1 MIGAVIGDIAG
12 SRFEFDNYRA
22 KDFEIFSPQSFI
34 TDDSIMT
41 LAVAKALLESGKDYS
56 SLSRNAV
63 KYMREIGCHY
73 PDCGYGSA
81 FLSFIYCPDPEPY
94 NSWGN
99 GAAMRVSAVPYC
111 ASSLDET
118 KILSRLVTEVSHNH
132 SEGIKGAE
140 ATAVCI
146 WMALNG
152 KTKEEIRTYVNQNYY
167 KLDFTID
174 SIRDTYTF
182 NETCQGTVPEAIEAF
197 LESQSFE
204 DAIRTAVSV
213 GGDSDTLAAI
223 TGGIAEAYYGVP
235 LTMRSIVKRWYLD
248 KRLLSILEEFE
259 KVYPPRTLSC

>member
-22 KDFEIFSPQSFI
+22 KDFEIFTPESFI

-41 LAVAKALLESGKDYS
+41 LAVAKALLESGRDYT

-73 PDCGYGSA
+73 PDCGYGAA

-111 ASSLDET
+111 ASSIEET
-118 KILSRLVTEVSHNH
+118 KLLSRLVTEVSHNH
-132 SEGIKGAE
+132 PEGIKGAE
-140 ATAVCI
+140 AAAVCG

-152 KTKEEIRTYVNQNYY
+152 KTKDEIRSYVEDNYY
-167 KLDFTID
+167 SLDFTID
-174 SIRDTYTF
+174 SIRPTYVF
-182 NETCQGTVPEAIEAF
+182 NESSEGTVPQAIEAF
-197 LESQSFE
+197 LESVSFE
-204 DAIRTAVSV
+204 DAVRTAVSV

-235 LTMRSIVKRWYLD
+235 LTMRSTVKRWYLD
-248 KRLLSILEEFE
+248 KRLLSVLNEFE
-259 KVYPPRTLSC
+259 KIYPPKTLPC